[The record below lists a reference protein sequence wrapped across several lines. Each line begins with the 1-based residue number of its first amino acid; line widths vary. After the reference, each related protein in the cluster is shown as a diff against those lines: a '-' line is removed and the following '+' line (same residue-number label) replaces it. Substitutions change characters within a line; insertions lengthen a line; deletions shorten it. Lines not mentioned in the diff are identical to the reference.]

1 MKKLLLKNAN
11 IFSQDRIIQGDLL
24 CNGPLVEKLGGEIS
38 APAGAEVIDC
48 HGMLALPG
56 LIDEHVHFRDPGMPQ
71 KATIRSESRAA
82 LLGGT
87 TSFMDMPNTNPP
99 TVTRKALD
107 DKLAAAARD
116 SAANYA
122 FYLGA
127 TEDNL
132 EEIKAADPS
141 RYAAIKIYMGA
152 TTGNLLLDD
161 EKALVKAFAAA
172 PTLVAVHCE
181 WTPIIEENTRRAR
194 RDYGDGIPFYV
205 HPVIRNRDCCIRS
218 TQMAIEIALGTGARL
233 HVLHVSTKEEVEM
246 LRPYVFGNP
255 RTRQISGEA
264 AIPHL
269 MFSDSDYQ
277 VLGGLL
283 KCNPAVKTERDRL
296 AIAAAVDQGVLTTV
310 GTDHAPHELAAKSG
324 DYMHCASGCTSVQYA
339 LLSLLELA
347 RRGEISLERAIS
359 AATANV
365 ADRYRVKG
373 RGRLVEGAYAD
384 IAVVDPSV
392 PHTVTAGDIA
402 SPCGWSPFI
411 GHTFPCS
418 VVHTIVNGALAVRDG
433 KLADGLQPGMALE
446 FDRS

>member
-11 IFSQDRIIQGDLL
+11 IFSQNRIIQGDLL
-24 CNGPLVEKLGGEIS
+24 TDGPFIERLGGEIP

-99 TVTRKALD
+99 TTTCKALE
-107 DKLAAAARD
+107 DKLGVAARD

-132 EEIKAADPS
+132 EELKRADPS

-161 EKALVKAFAAA
+161 EPSLIKAFAAA

-181 WTPIIEENTRRAR
+181 WTPIIDENTRRAR
-194 RDYGDGIPFYV
+194 ADYGDKIPFEV

-233 HVLHVSTKEEVEM
+233 HVLHVSTKEEADM

-269 MFSDSDYQ
+269 MFSDCDYQ
-277 VLGGLL
+277 RLGGFL

-296 AIAAAVDQGVLTTV
+296 AIARAVDEGVLTTV
-310 GTDHAPHELAAKSG
+310 GTDHAPHELEAKTG
-324 DYMHCASGCTSVQYA
+324 DYMHCASGCTSVQFA
-339 LLSLLELA
+339 LSSLIELSS
-347 RRGEISLERAIS
+347 RGEISLERAIN

-365 ADRYRVKG
+365 ADRYRVKN
-373 RGRLVEGAYAD
+373 RGRLLEGAFAD
-384 IAVVDPSV
+384 IAIVDPST
-392 PHTVTAGDIA
+392 PHTVTRGDIA
-402 SPCGWSPFI
+402 SPCGWSPFT
-411 GHTFPCS
+411 GHTFPCT
-418 VVHTIVNGALAVRDG
+418 VVHTIVNGNVAVRDG
-433 KLADGLQPGMALE
+433 RLVDGCLHGMALE

>member
-11 IFSQDRIIQGDLL
+11 IFCRDRIIQGDLL
-24 CNGPLVEKLGGEIS
+24 TDGPYISKLGGEIAAS
-38 APAGAEVIDC
+38 SDTAVIDC

-71 KATIRSESRAA
+71 KATIRSESRTA

-99 TVTRKALD
+99 TVSVEALD
-107 DKLAAAARD
+107 KKLEKAASD

-127 TEDNL
+127 TSDNL
-132 EEIKAADPS
+132 EELKRADPS

-161 EKALVKAFAAA
+161 EKALINVFANAR
-172 PTLVAVHCE
+172 TLIATHCE
-181 WTPIIEENTRRAR
+181 YTPIIDENLKTAR
-194 RDYGDGIPFYV
+194 LNYGDKIPFYV

-218 TQMAIEIALGTGARL
+218 TQLAIELALGTGARL
-233 HVLHVSTKEEVEM
+233 HILHVSTKDEVEM
-246 LRPYVFGNP
+246 LRPYVFGNA
-255 RTRQISGEA
+255 RNRQISGEA

-269 MFSDSDYQ
+269 MFSDGDYQ
-277 VLGGLL
+277 NLGGLL
-283 KCNPAVKTERDRL
+283 KCNPAVKTEQDRL
-296 AIAAAVDQGVLTTV
+296 AISKAVDDGILTTV
-310 GTDHAPHELAAKSG
+310 GTDHAPHELSAKQG

-347 RRGEISLERAIS
+347 RRGEISLENAIRAAS
-359 AATANV
+359 ANV
-365 ADRYRVKG
+365 ADRYRIKG
-373 RGRLVEGAYAD
+373 RGVLDEGMYAD
-384 IAVVDPSV
+384 IAIVDPSA
-392 PHTVTAGDIA
+392 PHTVTFSDIA
-402 SPCGWSPFI
+402 SPCKWSPFI

-418 VVHTIVNGALAVRDG
+418 VVHTIVNGKVAVQDG
-433 KLADGLQPGMALE
+433 TLVDDDLHGMPLE
-446 FDRS
+446 FDRD